1 MTGFG
6 GVLFKFRG
14 ILPVPGVVLLVWMT
28 SPNWGAAKV
37 LPLWPEGR
45 LGPILF
51 LVGLAVAFLG
61 QFIRISALRA
71 IGPKSRVSSKI
82 RTEELITTGVY
93 SVVRNPLYT
102 GNLFM
107 AVGLSLATGWWP
119 IAVICAVIGLV
130 YYHFIIGA
138 EENALGGTF
147 GEQYAEYT
155 ARTPRLIPAP
165 HKFKPLT
172 EERRHRFG
180 EYFPREINTVVGLLW
195 CAALVGRAYIG
206 PDLAGLPW

>member
-1 MTGFG
+1 MTGVG
-6 GVLFKFRG
+6 GTLFKFRG
-14 ILPVPGVVLLVWMT
+14 ILPVPGVVFLVWLT
-28 SPNWGAAKV
+28 SGKAGAASI
-37 LPLWPEGR
+37 LPLWPTGNIA
-45 LGPILF
+45 PILF
-51 LVGLAVAFLG
+51 LSGLAIAIVG
-61 QFIRISALRA
+61 QCIRISALRA

-93 SVVRNPLYT
+93 SIVRNPLYT

-107 AVGLSLATGWWP
+107 AAGLSLATGWWP
-119 IAVICAVIGLV
+119 IAVICAVVVLI

-147 GEQYAEYT
+147 GEAYVAYT

-165 HKFKPLT
+165 HRYTALT
-172 EERRHRFG
+172 EDRRHKFG

-195 CAALVGRAYIG
+195 CAALVGRAY
-206 PDLAGLPW
+206 AGILW

>member
-1 MTGFG
+1 VTGFG
-6 GVLFKFRG
+6 GTLFKFRG
-14 ILPVPGVVLLVWMT
+14 ILPVPGVVFLVWLT
-28 SPNWGAAKV
+28 SAKGGAASF
-37 LPLWPEGR
+37 LPLWPEGK

-51 LVGLAVAFLG
+51 LCGLAVAFLG

-107 AVGLSLATGWWP
+107 AAGLSLATGWWP
-119 IAVICAVIGLV
+119 IAVFCVVIGLI
-130 YYHFIIGA
+130 YYHYIISA

-147 GEQYAEYT
+147 GDAYADYT
-155 ARTPRLIPAP
+155 GRTPRLIPAP
-165 HKFKPLT
+165 HRYTPLT
-172 EERRHRFG
+172 EERRHKFS

-195 CAALVGRAYIG
+195 CAALIGRGY
-206 PDLAGLPW
+206 AGIVW